1 VLEPGDDGHLKKS
14 PKQRHLTMMSFGASA
29 VPVRSCVLSALSGK
43 VDHGC
48 VHDSLPTG
56 ALIVLAMRMFAD
68 MVVSTPRLTRSSW
81 RREHGPCAELD
92 VDAVIAEGGSA
103 QLRLIRCVRAG
114 ATQMRLR
121 RAPPIWNMLGAIV
134 GTPSH
139 TRPRG
144 HPDLREEGNRAR
156 NRSAE
161 RTRS

>member
-103 QLRLIRCVRAG
+103 QRTADPL
-114 ATQMRLR
+114 
-121 RAPPIWNMLGAIV
+121 
-134 GTPSH
+134 
-139 TRPRG
+139 RPRG
-144 HPDLREEGNRAR
+144 GYTNAVATRAANLEHAWSNRGHAVTHSAAR
-156 NRSAE
+156 
-161 RTRS
+161 TP